1 MRGGWFDALEM
12 RARKMRI
19 SQRENKSVRVAAF
32 VVMLATLLIAAWP
45 VFRSGVYVKGDLAF
59 HLGRIES
66 LYLGI
71 KNGVFPLKVHFSLAN
86 EYGYGEGFFYPDAL
100 LYFPAVLRLFGASL
114 ECSYKAYVIGIILA
128 AWGSMFLSLRRV
140 LYADNVLLAAC
151 GASVYVL
158 SFRFMHS
165 IYEYGSVGTYTAMAF
180 MPMAIGGLLRIL
192 YQEYRRRDL
201 VWMTAG
207 TALTVL
213 SHSTSAI
220 MTIAFMALLF
230 LLSLPQVDRKR
241 LCHLL
246 VCAACGVLATI
257 GYWLPALEQV
267 CDQKFYLHTQ
277 PAILLTDN
285 ILGLGDVLRFS
296 GVAELC
302 VLALIAVLLAR
313 SLVRAA
319 RQREK
324 LHGKVQEE
332 RITCCRV
339 DKGTGEDRNRPME
352 MRRLHVTGWVTIIF
366 CTAVYCAPLWKL
378 IGARVQFVQSPTR
391 LLGTACAGVSFSLC
405 FALEEGM
412 ERGRRAR
419 HAGYV
424 LGLVMAGVF
433 AVQATVQMRA
443 FTATVPADSIDYA
456 GIVGLGAGTEWLPD
470 GGSHYAI
477 DETERA
483 IDPEGEGAYGVKYG
497 DGKYLDVYIRMDREF
512 YDMPYFYYKG
522 YAAYLLDDA
531 GNPVQELEVVKAPKE
546 RHAYVRVLLPE
557 GGSGIGHVMVIY
569 RKTLLQKLAYLVN
582 AAFLGGYAVVGVWR
596 SIMGSRSEQR
606 PCG

>member
-1 MRGGWFDALEM
+1 
-12 RARKMRI
+12 MRI
-19 SQRENKSVRVAAF
+19 SQKENKAVHAAAFLVAA
-32 VVMLATLLIAAWP
+32 AALIIAVWP

-66 LYLGI
+66 LYLGL

-100 LYFPAVLRLFGASL
+100 LYGPALLRLAGVSL
-114 ECSYKAYVIGIILA
+114 ECSYKAYVIAIILA
-128 AWGSMFLSLRRV
+128 AWCNMFLSLRRV
-140 LYADNVLLAAC
+140 LHRDSVLLAAC
-151 GASVYVL
+151 GASVYIL

-220 MTIAFMALLF
+220 MTIVFMALLF
-230 LLSLPQVDRKR
+230 LLSLPLMDWKR
-241 LCHLL
+241 FGHLVLCALG
-246 VCAACGVLATI
+246 GVVATI

-267 CDQKFYLHTQ
+267 CDQSFYLNLH
-277 PAILLTDN
+277 PILLLTDN

-296 GVAELC
+296 GPAEIVACGLL
-302 VLALIAVLLAR
+302 VLLLVLSLVLGNGRKAVLCR
-313 SLVRAA
+313 TTRVE
-319 RQREK
+319 REIPRC
-324 LHGKVQEE
+324 GTVEE
-332 RITCCRV
+332 E
-339 DKGTGEDRNRPME
+339 GEDGSRTME
-352 MRRLHVTGWVTIIF
+352 KRRLYIVGLVALLF
-366 CTAVYCAPLWKL
+366 CAAVYCAPLWEL
-378 IGARVQFVQSPTR
+378 IGEKVQFVQSPTR
-391 LLGTACAGVSFSLC
+391 LLGTACAGMSFSLC
-405 FALEEGM
+405 LAAEKFM
-412 ERGRRAR
+412 ERGRGAR
-419 HAGYV
+419 YAGYV
-424 LGLVMAGVF
+424 LMAAVTGLF
-433 AVQATVQMRA
+433 AVQAGVQMRA
-443 FTATVPADSIDYA
+443 YTDTVQADSIDYA

-470 GGSHYAI
+470 GGSQYAI

-497 DGKYLDVYIRMDREF
+497 DGKYLDVYIRMDKEY

-531 GNPVQELEVVKAPKE
+531 GNPVQELEVVKAPEE
-546 RHAYVRVLLPE
+546 RHAYVRVVLPE

-582 AAFLGGYAVVGVWR
+582 AVFLGGCAAVFAVMRRRGRKR
-596 SIMGSRSEQR
+596 STGLK
-606 PCG
+606 